1 MTTKWTP
8 EMGAA
13 YAALVP
19 STTAEQ
25 LNNLAEAGYLDPLP
39 VSGDQLTLIRWDQ
52 R

>member
-19 STTAEQ
+19 DTSAKE

-39 VSGDQLTLIRWDQ
+39 VSGDQLTLIRAQQ